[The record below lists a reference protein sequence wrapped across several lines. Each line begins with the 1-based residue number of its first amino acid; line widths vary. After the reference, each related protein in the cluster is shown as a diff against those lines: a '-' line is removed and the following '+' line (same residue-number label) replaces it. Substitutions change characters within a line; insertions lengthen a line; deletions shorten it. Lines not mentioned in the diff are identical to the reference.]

1 MKLEDVHMK
10 ILEGMTPAEQ
20 ASFREG
26 LKVLNMVDPVDRAA
40 LRESIRKL
48 RPDFS
53 EAQLD
58 IFVEGKAKSETD
70 DWIV

>member
-1 MKLEDVHMK
+1 MKLEEVNSK
-10 ILEGMTPAEQ
+10 ILEGLSGKAKSDFE
-20 ASFREG
+20 AG
-26 LKVLNMVDPVDRAA
+26 LKALNMANPADRAA

-58 IFVEGKAKSETD
+58 LFIEAEVKREA

>member
-1 MKLEDVHMK
+1 MKLEELHLK
-10 ILEGMTPAEQ
+10 LLEGMTPAEQ

-26 LKVLNMVDPVDRAA
+26 LKVLNMADPADQAA

-58 IFVEGKAKSETD
+58 IFVEGKAKPNA
-70 DWIV
+70 DWMVK